1 MIPNAVCALGESV
14 RQSGNTV
21 FLEGVFTIESV
32 SNLVKQTKR
41 LSDEVTALDLKG
53 VTQLDSSLLAL
64 LVEYKKAKPDLKIV
78 NLPTSLVQLMAVYQ
92 LNDFL

>member
-32 SNLVKQTKR
+32 SNLVKLTKR